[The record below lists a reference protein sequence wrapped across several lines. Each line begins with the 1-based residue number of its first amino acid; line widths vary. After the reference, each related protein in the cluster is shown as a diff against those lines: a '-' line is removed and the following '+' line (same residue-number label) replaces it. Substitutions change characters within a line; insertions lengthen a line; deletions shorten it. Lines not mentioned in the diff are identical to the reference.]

1 MLKFWNLVFSCCMF
15 APLNQND
22 MKLHEQIELT
32 SIVDINGA
40 KVYGKNRKRSIY
52 HKQKSASQK
61 SKNIVRV
68 RLKVEMADVINKD
81 MAIKFERAQG
91 REQKRI
97 AQRLERK
104 KRKEAKRN
112 K

>member
-1 MLKFWNLVFSCCMF
+1 
-15 APLNQND
+15 
-22 MKLHEQIELT
+22 MKLHQQIKLT
-32 SIVDINGA
+32 SIVEKYDGL
-40 KVYGKNRKRSIY
+40 VYGKNHKRAIY
-52 HKQKSASQK
+52 HKQRGASQK

-68 RLKVEMADVINKD
+68 RFKVEMADVINKD
-81 MAIKFERAQG
+81 TAIKFERAQG

-104 KRKEAKRN
+104 QRKEAKRN